1 MEREFVPKRTV
12 TIQMSP
18 ELHKMMVELL
28 EAWGLTKTKLL
39 EKLITEAHSNLYTEG

>member
-1 MEREFVPKRTV
+1 MERKFVPKKTI

-28 EAWGLTKTKLL
+28 EALGLTKTKLL
-39 EKLITEAHSNLYTEG
+39 EKLITEAYFNLNTEG